1 MNVLEKIKECRK
13 KKFLSQEDMSD
24 RLGMSQNNYGK
35 IERGDT
41 ELTVSRL
48 IQIAKA
54 IQVPVFELVGED
66 VNEIIDLIKK
76 NYERELDYYRMIE
89 KRNEVVV
96 KHLMKDLE
104 HYRNLLFEKAI
115 IDSEELSRNG
125 TFLVGSSRI
134 AEGSDGEQFEEIL
147 KRKSE

>member
-1 MNVLEKIKECRK
+1 MKVLEKIKESRK
-13 KKFLSQEDMSD
+13 RKLLSQDDMSD

-54 IQVPVFELVGED
+54 IEVPVFELVGED
-66 VNEIIDLIKK
+66 VNGIIELIKQ
-76 NYERELDYYRMIE
+76 NYETELGHYKMIE

-96 KHLMKDLE
+96 KHLRQDLE
-104 HYRNLLFEKAI
+104 HYRKLLFEKAI
-115 IDSEELSRNG
+115 IDSEELKRNG
-125 TFLVGSSRI
+125 TFLGASSLI
-134 AEGSDGEQFEEIL
+134 ESNDKGTKVNEYLQ
-147 KRKSE
+147 RKSE